1 MNVCQKTPVISAD
14 EDIMW
19 NRTSELL
26 AADNTTS
33 YALNVT
39 TNSASHTVK
48 ENLSVPEG
56 CHVVRF
62 EEMEFL
68 PWDNPDNIVSSSVED
83 VARRVKDN
91 LLPIF
96 FLIGWPANV
105 INMAV
110 FYKQGLKERVNL
122 CLFALSL
129 ADELSLI
136 YTMFL
141 YGEQPF
147 HLQFTTKE
155 LLGPMMTAMVNN
167 KLVGFFG
174 FNWVSMVLSAI
185 IASERSRC
193 RWPTSCP

>member
-1 MNVCQKTPVISAD
+1 
-14 EDIMW
+14 MW

-26 AADNTTS
+26 VTDNATS
-33 YALNVT
+33 YANNVI
-39 TNSASHTVK
+39 TNGTLQNVK
-48 ENLSVPEG
+48 QNLSVPDG
-56 CHVVRF
+56 CYVVRF

-68 PWDNPDNIVSSSVED
+68 PWDNPDNIVNAAVED
-83 VARRVKDN
+83 IARKVKDN

-136 YTMFL
+136 YTMFF
-141 YGEQPF
+141 YGEQPL
-147 HLQFTTKE
+147 HLQFITKE
-155 LLGPMMTAMVNN
+155 LIGPMVIAMVNN
-167 KLVGFFG
+167 NLVGFFG
-174 FNWVSMVLSAI
+174 FNWVSMVLSDI
-185 IASERSRC
+185 IASE
-193 RWPTSCP
+193 